1 MNKRLTMRLLPLMLS
16 SLFAMSGAYAQSTS
30 ANLGGTVTDA
40 QGQPATG
47 AEVTITHSTSGT
59 VSHVTTDAAGR
70 YSARGLRVGG
80 PYTITIT
87 KDGQTETRENVYLQ
101 IGDANTVSA
110 SLVPAA
116 SLETIV
122 VTGTANALFSSEKM
136 GTGTNLTNQQIQ
148 ELPSIGRNIQ
158 DYMRLDPRIAQVSKA
173 DGAISAGGQNTRFN
187 AIRID
192 GVSTND
198 PFGLESN
205 NFPTERQP
213 VSMDAIEE
221 INIGLANYDVTTSGG
236 SGAIVNAVTK
246 SGTNEFHGSV
256 YGVYRNDD
264 MVGDDRNG
272 NDFTGF
278 KDEKTYGATFGG
290 PLIKDTLFFFLNYE
304 KFERKAPGPDIL
316 NSPYGRGQITD
327 ADISRVQQIARDTWG
342 FDAGSLA
349 GVDSL
354 GTDIEEY
361 AAKIDWN
368 INESHRL
375 SFRYSKMA
383 QDVAKLPPASWNS
396 SVSLN
401 THWYNQNK
409 TFESYVGELFSDWSD
424 NFSTELKVSYRDY
437 SAIAEPTSY
446 LPQIRV
452 DFGNNY
458 IMLGTEQNRHVN
470 VVQTK
475 EKGAFFAGNYFAGD
489 HTIKF
494 GVDWSNNEIFNYYGR
509 NQNGVYRFSSAD
521 LFEQGIPRQYDYRAP
536 VPGGSY
542 ADIPARFEIEN
553 TALFLQ
559 DSWAATYNLN
569 LTYGVRVDS
578 PDFKNK
584 PLYNA
589 RIEQLYGF
597 DNTNLPSGTVVQPRF
612 GFNYNIEAERPTQVR
627 GGIGLFMGSPPNVWI
642 SGAYQNTGLNYV
654 EYSASGTNI
663 GPIFNPDPNN
673 QPISGSVGARQNVD
687 IIEPGFKMPSVW
699 KANLALDHEL
709 PWWGVVAS
717 VEFLNFWNK
726 DGIYMG
732 RLDIGAPTYTGP
744 DGRAIFW
751 NANGIDPTR
760 WGTSLTTPTGGTARA
775 NRPSDIG
782 DVMIVRNT
790 DKGGGNQITLSLAKP
805 MADSGWS
812 WLAGYTHTQA
822 KEVSPMT
829 SSQNTSNW
837 NNQLAFNANENVAY
851 DSRYA
856 FKHRLTGILTKEWNF
871 FGDNKTSA
879 SIVYEGRT
887 GRPYSAVFYND
898 INGDSRSFNDLFYV
912 PNGPGDVLFSDLTT
926 TSGGVTTT
934 VTGAQQ
940 EAAFFAW
947 LDANPSVGKYRG
959 KVVPANALRAGWL
972 NMFDVRLTQEIPG
985 FMAND
990 KLELT
995 LDIMNIGNLFNKKWG
1010 QIEDAGFN
1018 SNLGIANFA
1027 GIDPATGKY
1036 VYHFT
1041 GAQSVSVQ
1049 ENNTDGVNTGV
1060 SRWSVQATMRYR
1072 F

>member
-1 MNKRLTMRLLPLMLS
+1 MTKRLTMRLLPLMLS
-16 SLFAMSGAYAQSTS
+16 SMFAVSGAYAQSTS
-30 ANLGGTVTDA
+30 ASLGGVITDA
-40 QGQPATG
+40 GGQPATG
-47 AEVTITHSTSGT
+47 AEVVITHTTSGT
-59 VSHVTTDAAGR
+59 VSRVSTDEAGR

-87 KDGQTETRENVYLQ
+87 KNGETETRENVFLQ
-101 IGDANTVSA
+101 LGEANTISA
-110 SLVPAA
+110 SLAPTE
-116 SLETIV
+116 SLDTIV
-122 VTGTANALFSSEKM
+122 VTGIASGSVFSSENM
-136 GTGTNLTNQQIQ
+136 GTGTNLSSAQI
-148 ELPSIGRNIQ
+148 ESLPSIGRNIQ
-158 DYMRLDPRIAQVSKA
+158 DYMRLDPRISQVSKA

-205 NFPTERQP
+205 NLPTERQP

-236 SGAIVNAVTK
+236 SGAVVNAVTK

-256 YGVYRNDD
+256 YGVYRDKK
-264 MVGDDRNG
+264 MVGDDRDG

-278 KDEKTYGATFGG
+278 KDEQTKGFTFGG

-304 KFERKAPGPDIL
+304 KFERRAPGPDIN

-327 ADISRVQQIARDTWG
+327 ADIAQIQQIAQNTWG

-349 GVDSL
+349 GVEAL

-361 AAKIDWN
+361 AGKLDWN
-368 INESHRL
+368 INDSHRA
-375 SFRYSKMA
+375 SFRYSKME
-383 QDVAKLPPASWNS
+383 QDVAKLPPSSWS
-396 SVSLN
+396 SAISLN

-409 TFESYVGELFSDWSD
+409 SFESYVGELFSDWTE

-437 SAIAEPTSY
+437 AAIAEPTSN
-446 LPQIRV
+446 LPQIRI
-452 DFGNNY
+452 DYGNNY
-458 IMLGTEQNRHVN
+458 VLLGTEQNRHVN
-470 VVQTK
+470 VVETK
-475 EKGAFFAGNYFAGD
+475 EKSAFLAGNYFVGD

-494 GVDWSNNEIFNYYGR
+494 GFDWSNNEIFNYYGR
-509 NQNGVYRFSSAD
+509 NQNGVYRFGSIDA
-521 LFEQGIPRQYDYRAP
+521 FAAGIPRQYDYRAP
-536 VPGGSY
+536 LAGGSY

-553 TALFLQ
+553 TALFIQ

-569 LTYGVRVDS
+569 LTYGVRIDQ
-578 PDFKNK
+578 PDFKNS
-584 PLYNA
+584 PIYNA
-589 RIEQLYGF
+589 RIEQLYGL
-597 DNTNLPSGTVVQPRF
+597 DNTNLPDGKVIQPRF

-627 GGIGLFMGSPPNVWI
+627 GGFGLFMGSPPNVWI
-642 SGAYQNTGLNYV
+642 SGAYQNTGRNYV
-654 EYSASGTNI
+654 EYSSSNTGGI

-673 QPISGSVGARQNVD
+673 QPTQGFSVSPRQNVD

-699 KANLALDHEL
+699 KANVAFDHEL
-709 PWWGVVAS
+709 PWWGIVAS
-717 VEFLNFWNK
+717 AEVLTFWNK
-726 DGIYMG
+726 DGIYMS
-732 RLDIGAPTYTGP
+732 RLDVGNPTYTAP
-744 DGRAIFW
+744 DGRAIYW
-751 NANGIDPTR
+751 NAAGINPANWTCASCLSSPSS
-760 WGTSLTTPTGGTARA
+760 GVARA

-782 DVMIVRNT
+782 DVMVVRNT
-790 DKGGGNQITLSLAKP
+790 DKGNGNQITLSLAKP
-805 MADSGWS
+805 MKESGWS
-812 WLAGYTHTQA
+812 WLAAYTHTQA

-837 NNQLAFNANENVAY
+837 NNQLAYNANEEIAY

-856 FKHRLTGILTKEWNF
+856 FKHRVTGVLTKEWKF
-871 FGDNKTSA
+871 FGDNKTTA
-879 SIVYEGRT
+879 SVVYEGRT

-898 INGDSRSFNDLFYV
+898 VNGDSRSFNDLFYV
-912 PNGPGDVLFSDLTT
+912 PNGPGDVIFANPAEES
-926 TSGGVTTT
+926 
-934 VTGAQQ
+934 
-940 EAAFFAW
+940 AFFAW
-947 LDANPSVGKYRG
+947 LDANPDIGKYRG

-972 NMFDVRLTQEIPG
+972 NSFDVRLSQEFPG

-1027 GIDPATGKY
+1027 GIDPTTGKY
-1036 VYHFT
+1036 VYRFT
-1041 GAQSVSVQ
+1041 GAQDFSTQ
-1049 ENNTDGVNTGV
+1049 ETNGDGINTGV
-1060 SRWSVQATMRYR
+1060 SRWSVQGTIRYR